1 MVKRTVVVLGI
12 LSLVLLMAG
21 TSFALTKLCGPHA
34 AAPPLFVP
42 VDCPPYLDS
51 TTIVKKWSCKIEA
64 PYCPGMMGVGGG
76 GVLLGRRLNRRRWYA
91 LRDRM
96 LYGPFFVADLANAI
110 ATPFDW
116 IFGGRGGVGG
126 CRQGLGRADGPCGP
140 FFGPIPRAI
149 VNLMPVTWRAFGVI
163 W

>member
-21 TSFALTKLCGPHA
+21 TSFALTKLCGPYDP
-34 AAPPLFVP
+34 APPLFAP

-51 TTIVKKWSCKIEA
+51 QTIVKKWSCKIET
-64 PYCPGMMGVGGG
+64 PYYAGMGPAGVGI
-76 GVLLGRRLNRRRWYA
+76 LLGRRLNRRRYFRI
-91 LRDRM
+91 RDRM
-96 LYGPFFVADLANAI
+96 LYGPFFVADLAGTL

-116 IFGGRGGVGG
+116 IFGGRGGVRG
-126 CRQGLGRADGPCGP
+126 CHQGLHRFDGPCGP
-140 FFGPIPRAI
+140 FFGAIPRAF
-149 VNLMPVTWRAFGVI
+149 VNLMPVTWRFFGVI